1 MVVNYGKNEFRLK
14 NIIGQFAVFIT
25 LKKVFENNWFGEKN
39 VHMQKNKRKKERKK
53 GDKLKKGKTL
63 EWKSQ
68 KRCFPGF
75 LNITHN

>member
-1 MVVNYGKNEFRLK
+1 MTGLV
-14 NIIGQFAVFIT
+14 
-25 LKKVFENNWFGEKN
+25 KKMFTCK
-39 VHMQKNKRKKERKK
+39 KIKKKRKKERKK

>member
-25 LKKVFENNWFGEKN
+25 LKEVFENNGFGEKN

-63 EWKSQ
+63 E
-68 KRCFPGF
+68 
-75 LNITHN
+75 

>member
-14 NIIGQFAVFIT
+14 NIIGQFAVFIA

-63 EWKSQ
+63 E
-68 KRCFPGF
+68 
-75 LNITHN
+75 